1 MKQMLQKKYSLDA
14 STYTSSIHFAT
25 LIVMLC
31 ENGFDL
37 DASKEHSEVHL
48 HPKV

>member
-1 MKQMLQKKYSLDA
+1 MKQILQKKYSLDA

-25 LIVMLC
+25 LVVMLY
-31 ENGFDL
+31 ENGIDL
-37 DASKEHSEVHL
+37 DTGKKHSEVYL